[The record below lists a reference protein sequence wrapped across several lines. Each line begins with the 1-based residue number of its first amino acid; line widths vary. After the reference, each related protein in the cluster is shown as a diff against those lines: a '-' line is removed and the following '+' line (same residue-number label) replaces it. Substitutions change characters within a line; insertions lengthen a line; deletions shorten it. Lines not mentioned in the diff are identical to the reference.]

1 MTLDHAT
8 SEIATGAKLG
18 TDATKKLPSEGF
30 KRPWPPLVLGLIEI
44 QQAVHAA
51 ICALAV
57 AFLERAGVNER
68 ERPML
73 ELELVQFRQPL
84 RAGEIRGLA
93 LFLKLQFLA
102 KGIFQTALDKVD
114 GEISD
119 INADR
124 LKVVCKFLDCRT
136 RCLMKFV

>member
-1 MTLDHAT
+1 MSLDHAT

-30 KRPWPPLVLGLIEI
+30 KRPWPPLVIGLIEI

-51 ICALAV
+51 IRALAV
-57 AFLERAGVNER
+57 AFLERTGVNER

-84 RAGEIRGLA
+84 RKILS
-93 LFLKLQFLA
+93 FL
-102 KGIFQTALDKVD
+102 GGDKP
-114 GEISD
+114 
-119 INADR
+119 
-124 LKVVCKFLDCRT
+124 
-136 RCLMKFV
+136 